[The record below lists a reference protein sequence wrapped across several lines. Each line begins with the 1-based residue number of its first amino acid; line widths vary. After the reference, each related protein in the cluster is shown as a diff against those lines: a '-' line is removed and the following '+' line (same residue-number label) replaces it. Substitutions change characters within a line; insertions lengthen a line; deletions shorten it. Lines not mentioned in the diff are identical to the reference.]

1 MLLVVAVHTPYLQ
14 AGSALKTYIAWK
26 IYKCIFCPT
35 CLSLSLFS
43 IYLSILLPVHL
54 SMSIYLSY
62 YLSICLLTQ
71 SIYLYIYL
79 YPSLY
84 LPVHL
89 YIYYLSIYLPICLSM
104 HPSIH
109 PSICMYLSIPVSIC
123 SSPCIPLCKFSP
135 PLHFPLNLYIF
146 HARRRLE
153 KGPKNEE
160 KTCYVA
166 TSEIGG
172 KENCLVI

>member
-1 MLLVVAVHTPYLQ
+1 MH
-14 AGSALKTYIAWK
+14 
-26 IYKCIFCPT
+26 F
-35 CLSLSLFS
+35 LS
-43 IYLSILLPVHL
+43 YLSISV
-54 SMSIYLSY
+54 SFF
-62 YLSICLLTQ
+62 YLSICLSYYLFICLCLF
-71 SIYLYIYL
+71 IYLTIC
-79 YPSLY
+79 PSTCLPNLSICTSICIHLY

-89 YIYYLSIYLPICLSM
+89 YIYYLSIYLPIYLSM

-123 SSPCIPLCKFSP
+123 SSPCIPLRKFSP